1 MILNRREDDYQNDE
15 LNEVENHSRVIRT
28 YELFGYL

>member
-15 LNEVENHSRVIRT
+15 LNEVENHSRVIITCR
-28 YELFGYL
+28 LFGYL